1 MGKFSKI
8 KPIKPPSRVSM
19 VVDELTT
26 SIVNGE
32 LSDGELLPPE
42 NKLCEIFGVSRSIL
56 REAIRVLASKGLVDV
71 RQGYGTRVCIPKDE
85 VPEEALNTYLQTNPI
100 SLLQL
105 MEVRIPLEIEI
116 AKLAAQRR
124 KEGHLKVMEKSLQI
138 MQTQPENLEL
148 VVKADDDFHQAII
161 GATENPIFRI
171 MVRPLLKYLHVIRQ
185 LTVEHFGV
193 DVTIKLHREVYE
205 AIKKQDVIS
214 AAECMK
220 TQMGVTLTHLQEI
233 ERKHPDLLNGGII

>member
-1 MGKFSKI
+1 MKKFSKF
-8 KPIKPPSRVSM
+8 KPIKPPSRTSM
-19 VVDELTT
+19 VIDELTT
-26 SIVNGE
+26 SIINGE

-42 NKLCEIFGVSRSIL
+42 NKLCEIFGVSRTIL
-56 REAIRVLASKGLVDV
+56 REAIKILASRGLVEV
-71 RQGYGTRVCIPKDE
+71 KQGHGTRVCIPKDE
-85 VPEEALNTYLQTNPI
+85 IPEEALNTYLQTNPI

-124 KEGHLKVMEKSLQI
+124 KEEHLTVMEKSLQI

-161 GATENPIFRI
+161 DATENPIFRI

-193 DVTIKLHREVYE
+193 DITIKLHQEVYE
-205 AIKKQDVIS
+205 AIKKQDIVS

-220 TQMGVTLTHLQEI
+220 AQMEITLEHLQEI
-233 ERKHPDLLNGGII
+233 ERKHQIYSTEV